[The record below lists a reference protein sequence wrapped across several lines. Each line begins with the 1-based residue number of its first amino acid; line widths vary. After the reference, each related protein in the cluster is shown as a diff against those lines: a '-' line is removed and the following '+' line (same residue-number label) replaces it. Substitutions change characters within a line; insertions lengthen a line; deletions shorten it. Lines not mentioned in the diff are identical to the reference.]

1 MRLLLDTYNL
11 LEFQAKESASVPR
24 AEKPTEAFVCHMA
37 GSLCSKIVLALL
49 GWACLTASTLQA
61 LEATFNSAT
70 DIPVTAASYTATGEA
85 TFTLGFLP
93 TPGTNLTVVKNTGLP
108 FVSGEFSNLAN
119 GATISL
125 THNGTIYPFV
135 AWYYGGEGNNDLVLL
150 WPYTGLAAWGD
161 NFDGQLGI
169 ARGSGFRIAPVSVEQ
184 TGALLG
190 KTIVQVACG
199 RLHTLALCSDGT
211 VAAWG
216 QNFAGQ
222 LGDNSTTN
230 RLAPVTVNVA
240 AGTSA
245 LAGKTVIAVAV
256 GFSHSLALCSD
267 GTVTAWGDNIDGQ
280 LGDYSETRQMLVPVA
295 VRTENG
301 ISALFGKTVIAIAAG
316 DSHSLALCSDGS
328 LVAWGSN
335 TSGQLANSTPT
346 PYSSSTPVAVFGLSA
361 LFGKTV
367 TAIAAGARYNLAL
380 CSDGTVAA
388 WGHNSSGQLGDNTL
402 IGTSVPVAVNVANGT
417 SALFGRT
424 VVAVAAGSS
433 HSLAWCSDGTLA
445 AWGGNSVGQLGN
457 NSTTGSSVPVAVNAT
472 SGLSSLFDKTVVA
485 VTAGASHS
493 LALCSD
499 GTVAAWGYNN
509 SGQLGNKSFTLT
521 GSLVPVAVNTEVGV
535 SVLAGKQ
542 VSRLAAGTAASSS
555 FAIFGTT
562 MPEIEVEVLEP
573 SVTELADQA
582 STVDFG
588 STLAAGRTFKVRNS
602 GGVPLANLSATLT
615 GADAAS
621 FTLIRQPSATV
632 AAGNTTTFQV
642 AFTGVNSG
650 AKSATLEITSND
662 SDESPF
668 QINLVGN
675 RIARLEATFA
685 GGSDIPL
692 SAPSINLSGTEVQLT
707 LNYVPALGTNLTVIK
722 NTGTAFIA
730 GQFSNL
736 ANGARVSLSHNG
748 INYPFIAWYY
758 GGAGNNDLVLLW
770 PYAGLA
776 AWGKNSDGQ
785 LGINTTQQSL
795 VPVGVVQT
803 CVLYGKTIVQVAHG
817 NGHSLALCSD
827 GSVAAWGANYQ
838 GQLGD
843 NSTTRQVVPVAV
855 NLANGISAL
864 YGKTVIAVAAGYAH
878 SLALCS
884 DGTVAAWGYNGT
896 STLGDNSTV
905 RRLVPVAVNMAS
917 GTSALFGKTVVA
929 VAAGRNHSLALCSDG
944 TVTAWGYN
952 EYGQLGDNT
961 PTYGPVPVAVNVA
974 IGTSALYDKT
984 VVSIAAGND
993 HSLALCSDA
1002 TLAGWGY
1009 NSAGQLGDNSTTQRL
1024 APVSVDVAGGR
1035 SALYGKTVSAVT
1047 AGASHSLAL
1056 CSDGTMAAWGSN
1068 AFGQLGDGSRTQSL
1082 VPVAVNV
1089 ESGTSSLAGRRVID
1103 ITAGHEHTLA
1113 LCNDGT
1119 LSAWG
1124 YNYNGQLGRVYA

>member
-1 MRLLLDTYNL
+1 M
-11 LEFQAKESASVPR
+11 EP
-24 AEKPTEAFVCHMA
+24 
-37 GSLCSKIVLALL
+37 II
-49 GWACLTASTLQA
+49 TA
-61 LEATFNSAT
+61 
-70 DIPVTAASYTATGEA
+70 
-85 TFTLGFLP
+85 
-93 TPGTNLTVVKNTGLP
+93 
-108 FVSGEFSNLAN
+108 
-119 GATISL
+119 
-125 THNGTIYPFV
+125 
-135 AWYYGGEGNNDLVLL
+135 
-150 WPYTGLAAWGD
+150 
-161 NFDGQLGI
+161 
-169 ARGSGFRIAPVSVEQ
+169 
-184 TGALLG
+184 
-190 KTIVQVACG
+190 
-199 RLHTLALCSDGT
+199 
-211 VAAWG
+211 
-216 QNFAGQ
+216 
-222 LGDNSTTN
+222 
-230 RLAPVTVNVA
+230 
-240 AGTSA
+240 
-245 LAGKTVIAVAV
+245 
-256 GFSHSLALCSD
+256 
-267 GTVTAWGDNIDGQ
+267 
-280 LGDYSETRQMLVPVA
+280 
-295 VRTENG
+295 
-301 ISALFGKTVIAIAAG
+301 
-316 DSHSLALCSDGS
+316 
-328 LVAWGSN
+328 
-335 TSGQLANSTPT
+335 
-346 PYSSSTPVAVFGLSA
+346 
-361 LFGKTV
+361 
-367 TAIAAGARYNLAL
+367 
-380 CSDGTVAA
+380 
-388 WGHNSSGQLGDNTL
+388 
-402 IGTSVPVAVNVANGT
+402 
-417 SALFGRT
+417 
-424 VVAVAAGSS
+424 
-433 HSLAWCSDGTLA
+433 
-445 AWGGNSVGQLGN
+445 
-457 NSTTGSSVPVAVNAT
+457 
-472 SGLSSLFDKTVVA
+472 
-485 VTAGASHS
+485 
-493 LALCSD
+493 
-499 GTVAAWGYNN
+499 
-509 SGQLGNKSFTLT
+509 
-521 GSLVPVAVNTEVGV
+521 
-535 SVLAGKQ
+535 
-542 VSRLAAGTAASSS
+542 
-555 FAIFGTT
+555 
-562 MPEIEVEVLEP
+562 
-573 SVTELADQA
+573 LADQA

-770 PYAGLA
+770 PYTGLA

-803 CVLYGKTIVQVAHG
+803 GVLYGKTIVQVAHG

-843 NSTTRQVVPVAV
+843 NSTTRQLVPVAV
-855 NLANGISAL
+855 NIANGISAL
-864 YGKTVIAVAAGYAH
+864 YGKTVIAVAAGYTH

-961 PTYGPVPVAVNVA
+961 PTYSPVPVAVNVA
-974 IGTSALYDKT
+974 AGTSALHDKT
-984 VVSIAAGND
+984 VVSIAAGD
-993 HSLALCSDA
+993 AHSLAFCTDG
-1002 TLAGWGY
+1002 TVAGWG
-1009 NSAGQLGDNSTTQRL
+1009 NNASGQLGDNSTTQRL

-1124 YNYNGQLGRVYA
+1124 YNYNGQLGDNRTTPSSVPITVNRASALAGKLVSRLAIGGANYHSLAVFSLAAPQIVVSGNDLEITNGDTTPSATDLTDFGCVALPHSQMNVFTIANKADNDLLNLMGTPLISLVGSGAAAFQLIRTPANAVAGGESTTFAINFDPKLPGLHAATVTIRSDAANHPSFSFRIRGFGALSTVLKQTIAFTPPTTVHLGQSPLNLSSYATSGLPVTLSVVPSGTSSAGATIAGNILSFTGTGAIKIQATQAGSGLYATAPVVVKTITARANPTTLTLLNLTQTYTGTPREISTFGGNGTVAAEYRIGTVFSSAPPTDAGTYSVRATDSVGPKMGTLFITKAPLYVTPDDKNKFVGQDNPPLTLGYSGWVNGETASLLSTALILKTTAAKASIGGVYP